1 MAVVSIGMSSLLFQ
15 HEAASPEEL
24 YDAVLKVACDLA
36 GIPAGGPAA
45 SGSSSGESLAGASS

>member
-1 MAVVSIGMSSLLFQ
+1 LSSLLFQ

-36 GIPAGGPAA
+36 GIPADSPAA
-45 SGSSSGESLAGASS
+45 SGSSSGESLAGASG